1 MLLALVV
8 LFVLDPSITNLIV
21 VLAITRIPVYL
32 RTARAQT
39 LEVRERVFIE
49 VARAAG
55 ASHWRIMTRDI
66 APMVFPTIR
75 TLAMLEVATVIL
87 QAASLTFLGIGLQ
100 RPDVDWGMM
109 VADGREYLRI
119 AWFVTVFPGLV
130 IVFTALA
137 ASLFSNWLRAVEDPA
152 QNAHFFARSRRRK
165 AAPVMSALLQVENV
179 RIDFNTQRGVVHAL
193 RGVSFS
199 VDQGE
204 LLAMVGASGSG
215 KTVLSRS
222 LLGLVDEPGV
232 VNGSIVFD
240 GQQVV
245 GAPESRLRAIRGLG
259 MAMVFQDALDGLNPV
274 YTIGSQLMEILT
286 VRMKMSRAEAR
297 REALRLMAGGRHPEC
312 GVPVPRLSAPV
323 LGRDAAAHLHR
334 AGRRPAPENPHRRR
348 ADHGAGCHR
357 PGRAS
362 CG

>member
-1 MLLALVV
+1 MTMVPDVTKKPMPKRLFDSPKWQMFVASPLAVASVIWLVFIVLIAIFGPMLVAEQANYQQLRLRFYPPFTLDRGIGFILGGDSLGRPILLQLVVGAQTSLIIASLTVGLSAMLGYAIGLYSGYVGGWADNILLRLADILHTVPSMLLALVV

-119 AWFVTVFPGLV
+119 AWFVTVFPGVV
-130 IVFTALA
+130 IVLTALA

-152 QNAHFFARSRRRK
+152 QNAHFFSKSRRWK
-165 AAPVMSALLQVENV
+165 A
-179 RIDFNTQRGVVHAL
+179 
-193 RGVSFS
+193 
-199 VDQGE
+199 
-204 LLAMVGASGSG
+204 
-215 KTVLSRS
+215 
-222 LLGLVDEPGV
+222 
-232 VNGSIVFD
+232 
-240 GQQVV
+240 
-245 GAPESRLRAIRGLG
+245 
-259 MAMVFQDALDGLNPV
+259 
-274 YTIGSQLMEILT
+274 
-286 VRMKMSRAEAR
+286 
-297 REALRLMAGGRHPEC
+297 
-312 GVPVPRLSAPV
+312 
-323 LGRDAAAHLHR
+323 
-334 AGRRPAPENPHRRR
+334 RP
-348 ADHGAGCHR
+348 
-357 PGRAS
+357 S
-362 CG
+362 